1 MQAAWYE
8 GFGPASEVLKTGHFD
23 EPEPAPGEVQVQVA
37 TSGVNPVDVKRRGG
51 GRGDMPAARMIPHFD
66 GAGVIAAVGEGVS
79 TEWVGERVWFYEA
92 NWGQAQGS
100 AAEFTTVPAERTVPL
115 PENMDFAAGACMGIP
130 ALTAHRCVFADGPV
144 SGQTVLVTGGA
155 GSVGSYAVQ
164 FAKLAG
170 ANVIS
175 TVSSDE
181 KAELALSFGAAHTIN
196 YRGEDVAAR
205 IAALTDGAG
214 VDRIVEVEFG
224 GNLKTSIA
232 ALKVNGVIAA
242 YASDAARD
250 PAVPFY
256 ELVYKNITVRHVLV
270 FNMPEAAKADA
281 IADIARW
288 SAAGELRHHIGPHFP
303 LDQIAL
309 AHQTVESGSM
319 GNVIVDVAAL

>member
-8 GFGPASEVLKTGHFD
+8 GFGPASEVLKTGQID
-23 EPEPAPGEVQVQVA
+23 APEPAAGAVQVRVA
-37 TSGVNPVDVKRRGG
+37 ASGVNPVDVKRRGG
-51 GRGDMPAARMIPHFD
+51 GRGDMPAARVIPHFD
-66 GAGVIAAVGEGVS
+66 GAGLVTAVGDGVPAAR
-79 TEWVGERVWFYEA
+79 VGERVWFYEA

-100 AAEFTTVPAERTVPL
+100 AAEFTTVPAERAVPL
-115 PENMDFAAGACMGIP
+115 PADMDFAAGACMGIP
-130 ALTAHRCVFADGPV
+130 ALTAHRSVFADGPV
-144 SGQTVLVTGGA
+144 SGQTILVTGGA

-170 ANVIS
+170 ATVIS

-181 KAELALSFGAAHTIN
+181 KAALARKFGAAHTIN
-196 YRGEDVAAR
+196 YRDEDVAAR
-205 IAALTDGAG
+205 IMDLTDGAG

-242 YASDAARD
+242 YASDAARE
-250 PAVPFY
+250 PTVPFY
-256 ELVYKNITVRHVLV
+256 ELVYKNIAVRHVLV
-270 FNMPEAAKADA
+270 FNMQETAKTDA

-288 SAAGELRHHIGPHFP
+288 SADGELQHHIGPHFP
-303 LDQIAL
+303 LDQIAA